1 MKKRRLVVHIE
12 DRRNCKLDG
21 GYISLEFILLVPK
34 DKYFDGVIDFPI
46 DVDLGKYSRITCK
59 SSSAEKPLPYK
70 RPQIY
75 PYGNIKDID
84 LSAIDDPFV
93 TYQKEEEEKYD
104 CSPDEDYEEL
114 ILGDAGGFYSTRITM
129 CDECLKS
136 YDYYTVFEC
145 KYETVF
151 KPRYSYIADSLAPEL
166 KRLLQ
171 YDYSEDVY
179 IKDLE
184 RHAVDGDAPAMS
196 YLALAYYYGDGVEQ
210 NYDEAA
216 KWCKKAAEKC
226 LEISKNK

>member
-1 MKKRRLVVHIE
+1 M
-12 DRRNCKLDG
+12 
-21 GYISLEFILLVPK
+21 
-34 DKYFDGVIDFPI
+34 
-46 DVDLGKYSRITCK
+46 
-59 SSSAEKPLPYK
+59 PYK

-75 PYGNIKDID
+75 LCDAMESLEEYATGDP
-84 LSAIDDPFV
+84 LAIDEKK
-93 TYQKEEEEKYD
+93 YEKYD
-104 CSPDEDYEEL
+104 CSPDVNYEEL
-114 ILGDAGGFYSTRITM
+114 ILGNTGGFYSTRITM
-129 CDECLKS
+129 CDDCLNS

-179 IKDLE
+179 IKDLK
-184 RHAVDGDAPAMS
+184 RHAADGDAPAMS